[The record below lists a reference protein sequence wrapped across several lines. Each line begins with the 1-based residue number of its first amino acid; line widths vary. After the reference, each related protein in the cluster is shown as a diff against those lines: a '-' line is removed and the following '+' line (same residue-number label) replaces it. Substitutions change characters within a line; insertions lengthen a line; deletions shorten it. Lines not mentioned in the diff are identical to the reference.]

1 MVEVTEL
8 DGDRGWK
15 YRARIGPVE
24 SGSVSLVILR
34 DAQDPLRGH
43 WLMALSVRPAFRRI
57 GVARLLCERVLRR
70 SHELGSASVR
80 LTVRQ
85 DNAPA
90 IRLYESLGFAR
101 LDDIRGLESE
111 LKRLADLSG
120 APYIAMEA
128 QTGESQ

>member
-8 DGDRGWK
+8 DGGRGWK

-24 SGSVSLVILR
+24 IGSVALAVRR

-57 GVARLLCERVLRR
+57 GVARLLGERVLRG
-70 SHELGSASVR
+70 SHEIGGSSVR

-111 LKRLADLSG
+111 LKRLEDLSG
-120 APYIAMEA
+120 APYMAMEA
-128 QTGESQ
+128 QIGESQ